1 MIEGAGHWT
10 WLDRP
15 DVIEQAA
22 DFLESYSGTTT

>member
-15 DVIEQAA
+15 DVIERAA
-22 DFLESYSGTTT
+22 DFLDQENPR